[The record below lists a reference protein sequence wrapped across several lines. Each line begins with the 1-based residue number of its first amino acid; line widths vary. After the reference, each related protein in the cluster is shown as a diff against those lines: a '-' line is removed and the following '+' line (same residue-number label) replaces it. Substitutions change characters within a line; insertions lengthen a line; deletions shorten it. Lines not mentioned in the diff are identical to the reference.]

1 MKVYLVEMD
10 NGEMYDDFYRWTEK
24 VFTTY
29 RGASQY
35 LIDEEYDPYPD
46 MNYELDDYELIFSYE
61 DEDGRYYRAEIT
73 EMEVEEYVQDE
84 S

>member
-10 NGEMYDDFYRWTEK
+10 NGEVYEEYFRWTEK

-35 LIDEEYDPYPD
+35 LIDEGYVPFADSKYIT
-46 MNYELDDYELIFSYE
+46 NDYELVFTDTD
-61 DEDGRYYRAEIT
+61 DEGREYDAVIT
-73 EMEVEEYVQDE
+73 EKEVEEYI
-84 S
+84 